1 MVTTVNSHCAR
12 HWETHFIDV
21 KLFNA
26 NDTHKHIHSPSHF
39 TDNKSEESS
48 LILEIGNRSLNTSNL
63 PRVPHFRTGLP
74 LTPGWGGGRTQF
86 GFCYLQ
92 LCA

>member
-1 MVTTVNSHCAR
+1 MVTTVNSHRAR
-12 HWETHFIDV
+12 HWEKHFIDV

-48 LILEIGNRSLNTSNL
+48 LILEIGN
-63 PRVPHFRTGLP
+63 
-74 LTPGWGGGRTQF
+74 
-86 GFCYLQ
+86 
-92 LCA
+92 